1 MTLLQFYIYVS
12 TKDFTYSA
20 IVFCTGYFL
29 VGLNKKSD
37 DKTFNRY
44 KKRTQKRSFFK
55 YLA

>member
-1 MTLLQFYIYVS
+1 MTLLQFYVYVS

-29 VGLNKKSD
+29 VELNKKSD
-37 DKTFNRY
+37 DKTLNRY